1 MFFLLRVAFWLSV
14 VVMVLPTG
22 TAQKTDTSVQIG
34 AADALGAAAAA
45 ISDMRQFCSRQPE
58 ACSVGSQAAYAFGQK
73 AQASAKMVYEFFA
86 DKAAKESGEPAAPAS
101 ASGAA
106 ANDHA
111 AQGTLTASDRA
122 PPWRGPV
129 PRPVELAKGPA

>member
-86 DKAAKESGEPAAPAS
+86 DKAAKESGASAAPAS
-101 ASGAA
+101 ASAAA